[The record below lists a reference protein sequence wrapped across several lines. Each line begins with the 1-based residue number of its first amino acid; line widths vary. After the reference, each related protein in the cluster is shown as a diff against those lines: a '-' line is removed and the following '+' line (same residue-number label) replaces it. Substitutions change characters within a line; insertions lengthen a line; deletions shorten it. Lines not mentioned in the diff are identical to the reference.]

1 MKFSELDRDLLLS
14 ELWCFREYASCGND
28 LIGLGEVIQYLEYF
42 DEDSD
47 DEVDIF
53 VTLSLGYRVSDGGYE
68 EGIFADITI
77 GPEGLVFEE
86 LRTSYAASVGSDHY
100 TEEHARFDSMAS
112 FRHSEIQEWSR
123 IVDRIRESGRARLRA
138 DRNHV

>member
-1 MKFSELDRDLLLS
+1 
-14 ELWCFREYASCGND
+14 
-28 LIGLGEVIQYLEYF
+28 
-42 DEDSD
+42 
-47 DEVDIF
+47 
-53 VTLSLGYRVSDGGYE
+53 
-68 EGIFADITI
+68 
-77 GPEGLVFEE
+77 
-86 LRTSYAASVGSDHY
+86 VGSDHY